1 MRYDIAVGIFFFV
14 AVSVLGYFTI
24 IMSEEIFSPYEYY
37 TVTAVFPDIEGLG
50 ENDKV
55 KVNGVLTGLVNKV
68 KLQENSVLVTF
79 RMFEKFT
86 LFENYKIKIKN
97 ETSLGGKYVSIYPG
111 SREKDGRFYEIV
123 ESRVNL
129 KGESTGDALGMLAD
143 LIAKNRENVYSTISN
158 IRDITDKVNSGKGT
172 LGKLINED
180 KIHEETD
187 GLVKEIRETMED
199 SREQAPV
206 TSFIRALLIAF

>member
-37 TVTAVFPDIEGLG
+37 TITAVFPDIEGLG
-50 ENDKV
+50 ENDKI
-55 KVNGVLTGLVNKV
+55 KVNGVLAGLVSQI

-86 LFENYKIKIKN
+86 LFENYRIKIKN

-111 SREKDGRFYEIV
+111 CKEKNGKYYQVV
-123 ESRVNL
+123 ENRINL
-129 KGESTGDALGMLAD
+129 KGESTGDALGMLSD
-143 LIAKNRENVYSTISN
+143 LIAENKGNVYSTIN
-158 IRDITDKVNSGKGT
+158 NVKEITEKLNSGQGT

-180 KIHEETD
+180 KIHQETD
-187 GLVKEIRETMED
+187 GLVKEVRDSMED

-206 TSFIRALLIAF
+206 SSFIRALLIAF

>member
-1 MRYDIAVGIFFFV
+1 MRYEIAVGIFFFI
-14 AVSVLGYFTI
+14 AISVLAYFTI
-24 IMSEEIFSPYEYY
+24 IMSEEIFSPYEFYS
-37 TVTAVFPDIEGLG
+37 VTAVFPDIEGLG

-55 KVNGVLTGLVNKV
+55 KVNGVNAGIISEV
-68 KLQENSVLVTF
+68 KLQETNVLVTF
-79 RMFEKFT
+79 RMYKKFT
-86 LFENYKIKIKN
+86 LYENYRIKIKN

-111 SREKDGRFYEIV
+111 CREKDGRIYEVI

-129 KGESTGDALGMLAD
+129 KGESTGDALTMLAD
-143 LIAKNRENVYSTISN
+143 LIEENRKNVYSTIRN
-158 IRDITDKVNSGKGT
+158 IEEITDKINRGQGT

-180 KIHEETD
+180 KIHDSTK
-187 GLVKEIRETMED
+187 GLVKEVRDTMED